1 MKIKLLAFLA
11 SIFLIGSVANAQLGS
26 GGIKGKII
34 DAESK
39 ETLPFVNVVIEQ
51 NGLTVTGGSTD
62 FDGVYF
68 IKPIGPG
75 EYTVK
80 VKYVGY
86 KPVMVTGVLVKSDKI
101 TFKDI
106 NMTSSVEQ
114 LETFEVIEYTVP
126 LIDRDGGP
134 SGTSMTGDDF
144 KAMASRSV
152 TGIAALAAGVVT
164 TDNGTGDQSFRG
176 GRTDANFVY
185 IDGVKVRGG
194 GSLPQ
199 SAVQQ
204 VDVITGGIP
213 AQYGDATGG
222 IVSQTTRNPG
232 RKYSGGF
239 EYFGSGAKIG
249 DRVYGLDPYG
259 FNQLEFSLTGPVL
272 FTKKDSLQPFISFF
286 LSGNVNSRVE
296 RQPSHIGYW
305 KAKDDVLRDLN
316 LSPLRLSTTG
326 GNAIPNADFLRLE
339 DFENVDARPN
349 AASRGMNVF
358 GKLVFNTGLQSDLIF
373 GGTFNLNDQN
383 LTNLPGSGRAERTNQ
398 LFNWNNYGGRTQSTF
413 RVYGK
418 FVQRFGSEDQKQEE
432 KSSRRLKNMFYQ
444 IQADYTQLN
453 EVVQDQMHKDDL
465 FRYGYVGEFKRFQTI
480 DYSDNLSRDSITGQL
495 AYVHETFLD
504 TLIGFTPNSAN
515 PEASMYTQT
524 YYNLFGWEGYDEDGQ
539 PVFNSQLADDP
550 TTDVPNDALR
560 DLLAMSTFGGLRN
573 GDEPLA
579 FSNLWRSPAL
589 RYNRFSQ
596 RDERQFRFT
605 ASGSADIGDHAISLG
620 IEYEQRVNRSF
631 AVSPNGGT
639 NSLWALGR
647 LYTNNHIEGLD
658 KSQPI
663 FDFFEDESGRQ
674 GPRVTYPRLNAAPG
688 EYEGSDAQFFFDYNL
703 RNALELD
710 PNGTDFIDF
719 DAISP
724 DDLKLD
730 YFSADE
736 LLNNGSGAVSY
747 YGYDHHGNKS
757 TASPTFDDFFTQQ
770 DQFGNF
776 TRPIDAFRPI
786 YMAGYI
792 QDKFAFED
800 LIFNV
805 GIRVDRYDANQKV
818 LKDPYVLF
826 PTIKAG
832 ESDALALA
840 DGAHPSTI
848 GDDYVVYVDDIR
860 NPTTIRGY
868 RDGDTWYNDE
878 GSEIT
883 DPSTLS
889 TASGI
894 APLLVDPNRT
904 STTDLNSESF
914 EDFKPITIPMPRIA
928 FSFPISEEAI
938 FTAHYDILTR
948 MPNTG
953 SVNRLNPTDYLFLQ
967 SNTGVKNNP
976 NLGAERTID
985 YEAGFQQVLTK
996 SSSIKF
1002 AAFYREIRDQVQLK
1016 NQTEAFPRQYRT
1028 YDNLDFGT
1036 VKGFTVTYDLRRT
1049 GNIQLRASYTLQFAE
1064 GTGSNTQTAL
1074 SLINAGKDN
1083 LRVTNPLSLDQR
1095 HTITG
1100 NLDYRYASGT
1110 KYTGPVVK
1118 LFGKDRQL
1126 LANAGANFT
1135 FNAGSGTPYS
1145 GQAAITGNG
1154 LISGGG
1160 SAFLE
1165 GSINGQR
1172 LPWSFRTDLRIDK
1185 NFTRKLGDSPDARRI
1200 NFSVYIQV
1208 LNLLNNKNIVGV
1220 YRATGNPTDDGY
1232 LADARFQNDIASQ
1245 NSEQSFRELYT
1256 LKIANPFNFNLPRQ
1270 TRLGLMLNF

>member
-1 MKIKLLAFLA
+1 MKIKLLALMAAVFICGQA
-11 SIFLIGSVANAQLGS
+11 AVAQLGS

-34 DAESK
+34 DSETK
-39 ETLPFVNVVIEQ
+39 ETLPFVNVVVEQ

-62 FDGVYF
+62 FEGVFF
-68 IKPIGPG
+68 IKPVPPG
-75 EYTVK
+75 SYDLK

-86 KPVMVTGVLVKSDKI
+86 KPVMVTGVIVKSDKI

-106 NMTSSVEQ
+106 TMSSSVEQ

-126 LIDRDGGP
+126 LIDKDGGP
-134 SGTSMTGDDF
+134 SGTSMTGDDLS
-144 KAMASRSV
+144 KMAVRSAQ
-152 TGIAALAAGVVT
+152 GIAALAAGVIT
-164 TDNGTGDQSFRG
+164 SDDGNNTQSFRG
-176 GRTDANFVY
+176 GRSDANFVY

-222 IVSQTTRNPG
+222 IISQTTRNPG
-232 RKYSGGF
+232 RRYSGGI

-249 DRVYGLDPYG
+249 DNIYGLDPYG
-259 FNQLEFSLTGPVL
+259 FNQLEFSLTGPVF
-272 FTKKDSLQPFISFF
+272 FTKKDSIQPFLSFF
-286 LSGNVNSRVE
+286 ISGNANQVQEAR
-296 RQPSHIGYW
+296 PSHIGYW
-305 KAKDDVLRDLN
+305 KVKDDVLNGLN
-316 LSPLRLSTTG
+316 QEPLRLSLTG
-326 GNAIPNADFLRLE
+326 ANAIPNADFLRLG
-339 DFENVDARPN
+339 DFENVDVRPN
-349 AASRGMNVF
+349 AARQGLNLF

-373 GGTFNLNDQN
+373 GGTFNLSDR
-383 LTNLPGSGRAERTNQ
+383 TLPTSDRANQ
-398 LFNWNNYGGRTQSTF
+398 LFNWSNYGGRTDRTY

-418 FVQRFGSEDQKQEE
+418 FVQRFGSDNQQDEE
-432 KSSRRLKNMFYQ
+432 KSARALKNMYYQ
-444 IQADYTQLN
+444 IQADFTQFN
-453 EVVQDQMHKDDL
+453 RVEQDQTHKDDL
-465 FRYGYVGEFKRFQTI
+465 FRYGYVGEFRAFNTI

-504 TLIGFTPNSAN
+504 TLIGFTPKGAN
-515 PEASMYTQT
+515 PEGAMYTQT
-524 YYNLFGWEGYDEDGQ
+524 YYNLFGWEGYDEDGN
-539 PVFNSQLADDP
+539 PIFNKDLADDP
-550 TTDVPNDALR
+550 TTDVPNDLLR

-589 RYNRFSQ
+589 RYNRYALT
-596 RDERQFRFT
+596 DNKQFRFT
-605 ASGSADIGDHAISLG
+605 ASGSADLKDHAISIG
-620 IEYEQRVNRSF
+620 IEYEQRVNRGFSV
-631 AVSPNGGT
+631 APNGGT

-647 LYTNNHIEGLD
+647 LYSNNHIEGLD
-658 KSQPI
+658 RSNPV

-688 EYEGSDAQFFFDYNL
+688 EYSGDDAQFFFDYNL
-703 RNALELD
+703 RNALGLD
-710 PNGTDFIDF
+710 PDGTDFIDF

-724 DDLKLD
+724 DDLKLS

-736 LLNNGSGAVSY
+736 LLNNGAQAVSY
-747 YGYDHHGNKS
+747 YGYDHHGNYITGS
-757 TASPTFDDFFTQQ
+757 STFDDFFTQR
-770 DQFGNF
+770 DRHGNF

-805 GIRVDRYDANQKV
+805 GVRVDRYDANQKV

-832 ESDALALA
+832 EADALALA
-840 DGAHPSTI
+840 DGAHPETI

-868 RDGDTWYNDE
+868 RSGNTWFNEE
-878 GSEIT
+878 GTEIT
-883 DPSTLS
+883 DPSGIAPGT
-889 TASGI
+889 GI
-894 APLLVDPNRT
+894 APLLVDPERT
-904 STTDLNSESF
+904 NTADLTSESF
-914 EDFKPITIPMPRIA
+914 EDFKPVNIFMPRIA

-948 MPNTG
+948 MPNTNTL
-953 SVNRLNPTDYLFLQ
+953 NRLDPTDYLFLT
-967 SNTGVKNNP
+967 SNTSVKNNP
-976 NLGAERTID
+976 NLQPERTID

-996 SSSIKF
+996 YSSIKLS
-1002 AAFYREIRDQVQLK
+1002 AFYREVRDQVQLI
-1016 NQTEAFPRQYRT
+1016 NVTQAYPREYRT
-1028 YDNLDFGT
+1028 YDNIDFGT
-1036 VKGFTVTYDLRRT
+1036 VKGFTVTYDLRRAKNS
-1049 GNIQLRASYTLQFAE
+1049 NITLRGSYTLQFAE
-1064 GTGSNTQTAL
+1064 GTGSNTTTAL

-1083 LRVTNPLSLDQR
+1083 LRVTNPLTADQR

-1100 NLDYRYASGT
+1100 NIDYRYGSG
-1110 KYTGPVVK
+1110 KDYNGPVLTIGEK
-1118 LFGKDRQL
+1118 QYQIF
-1126 LANAGANFT
+1126 ANSGANFT

-1145 GQAAITGNG
+1145 GQSAITGSG

-1160 SAFLE
+1160 AAFLE

-1172 LPWSFRTDLRIDK
+1172 LPWSFRTDLRLDK
-1185 NFTRKLGDSPDARRI
+1185 NFTRKLGDTPDARRI
-1200 NFSVYIQV
+1200 NFSVYLQI
-1208 LNLLNNKNIVGV
+1208 LNLLNNQNIIGV

-1232 LADARFQNDIASQ
+1232 LADARFQNDIAAQ
-1245 NSEQSFRELYT
+1245 NDEQTFRELYN
-1256 LKIANPFNFNLPRQ
+1256 LKVSNPFNFNLPRQ